1 MGVLLLLQ
9 SERWFKACEY
19 PTACAC
25 AFTATTWNTSDFREQ
40 VKEGK
45 VHRSR
50 VLICP
55 GGSLRHSQAGEP
67 AGEPASAV
75 SQAAQHRSR
84 PKRNSAGLAKTVKE
98 LVTGHPQL
106 HGSLHHHLCVQGSV
120 PCGMGARE
128 ALVQAACQCSAPK
141 GERVKEVALARAVQS
156 CGSCG
161 GELRVEEEGGQPMA

>member
-67 AGEPASAV
+67 ASAV

-106 HGSLHHHLCVQGSV
+106 HGSLLHHPVCAGLRPRVAWEH
-120 PCGMGARE
+120 ARRWCRLPAS
-128 ALVQAACQCSAPK
+128 ALLQRES
-141 GERVKEVALARAVQS
+141 G
-156 CGSCG
+156 
-161 GELRVEEEGGQPMA
+161 